1 MAIPENRMSTTPV
14 LDDYIPPSGDTNQ
27 LLEWHQG
34 GPLGI
39 GDTSGGQNNQDWIM
53 TYSDP
58 DFTLSPQTTGIPTV
72 VHSVANVTQLSFC
85 FDQNA
90 NFTITYTALGIA
102 YLYWFDTLAA
112 MYVTTASAL
121 GAISPAVTLDDKRDT
136 QTQANDMIL
145 MYTKQEID
153 LSYTLFM
160 RMQRERFEN
169 EYQMATNV
177 RPHIV
182 NLGMNT
188 GLRLQVS
195 MQTEF
200 A

>member
-1 MAIPENRMSTTPV
+1 
-14 LDDYIPPSGDTNQ
+14 
-27 LLEWHQG
+27 
-34 GPLGI
+34 
-39 GDTSGGQNNQDWIM
+39 M
-53 TYSDP
+53 TYSEP
-58 DFTLSPQTTGIPTV
+58 DFTLTPQTTGSPVV
-72 VHSVANVTQLSFC
+72 VHSVADVTQLSFC

-90 NFTITYTALGIA
+90 NFTIGYTALGVA
-102 YLYWFDTLAA
+102 YLYWFDTSQS
-112 MYVTTASAL
+112 MYVTTPSGE
-121 GAISPAVTLDDKRDT
+121 GAISPAVTLDDKRNT

-160 RMQRERFEN
+160 RMQRERFED
-169 EYQMATNV
+169 EYQMAINV

-182 NLGMNT
+182 NLGMNV
-188 GLRLQVS
+188 GLRVQVT